1 MTTAPDGTSTAAS
14 RADALAARRG
24 VRVAQILEREPLW
37 ARDFT
42 DLAFEWRRLF
52 SEFFGTFLL
61 VTVGVGGGEVD
72 AVTHGGIGRAAL
84 VTGPGLL
91 VTAVI
96 LFMGAVSGAHL
107 NPVVSVAFALRGDF
121 GWARVPGYIAAQ
133 LVGAVAATVLLR
145 LTFGYHQGAGATVPG
160 AGFSSWQAFTV
171 ETLLTLGLVST
182 ILGTASTAQNIGA
195 LSAFG
200 VGAYIVLSGLWAGP
214 VSGASMNPARSFGPD
229 LVAGNFHYFWLYLA
243 GPMLGAVLAVAAAT
257 ILRGPG
263 GDHGG
268 RTAAQGT
275 LTAPSEP
282 HDAEQ
287 KANP

>member
-160 AGFSSWQAFTV
+160 GGFSSWQAFIV
-171 ETLLTLGLVST
+171 ETVLTLGLVST